1 MNDFLINYNKNYP
14 ITISIKSSLINK
26 KVKYVD
32 VLFLERIAQ
41 EFIDSK
47 MDDLIDDLTDE
58 VIYHLKSEM
67 DSYNESNGFDYYFK
81 K

>member
-1 MNDFLINYNKNYP
+1 MNDFSINYNKNYP